1 MKQGAAK
8 KNLRFIMFYV
18 LKHKI
23 GSLADESVTTI
34 LLHCNTLLL
43 MYHLFTPCDAVLA
56 PVYLELKKGS

>member
-1 MKQGAAK
+1 
-8 KNLRFIMFYV
+8 MFYV

-23 GSLADESVTTI
+23 GSLVDESATTI

-56 PVYLELKKGS
+56 PVYLELKKGL